1 MSETLRRELRQNAPF
16 RSLEEEVVLLL
27 QMAAHRVGEPFAR
40 QLRKAGRLTPHQY
53 NALRILRGAGP
64 EGLPS
69 GEIGCRMIARDP
81 DVTRL
86 VDRLVAQQLARRGPA
101 GADRRVVR
109 VHITER
115 GLALLAELDP
125 VAGQF
130 PRDALAGL
138 DQDGLERLRGL
149 LEQVIDTMGA
159 ADRPR
164 PTTD

>member
-1 MSETLRRELRQNAPF
+1 MSEVLRRELRQSAPF

-27 QMAAHRVGEPFAR
+27 QMAAHRVNEPFAR
-40 QLRKAGRLTPHQY
+40 ALRKAGRLTPHQY
-53 NALRILRGAGP
+53 NVLRILRGAGP

-86 VDRLVAQQLARRGPA
+86 VDRLAAQKLVRRGTE

-115 GLALLAELDP
+115 GLALLAELDGTVDRYP
-125 VAGQF
+125 V
-130 PRDALAGL
+130 DTLAGL
-138 DQDGLERLRGL
+138 DPERLGQLRDLLER
-149 LEQVIDTMGA
+149 VIDTMGA
-159 ADRPR
+159 GGTPHPESD
-164 PTTD
+164 

>member
-1 MSETLRRELRQNAPF
+1 MSEILRRELRQNAPF
-16 RSLEEEVVLLL
+16 RSLEAEVVLLL

-40 QLRKAGRLTPHQY
+40 RLRQAGRLTPHQY

-69 GEIGCRMIARDP
+69 GEIGCRMITRDP

-86 VDRLVAQQLARRGPA
+86 VDRLVAQQLARRGSE
-101 GADRRVVR
+101 GGDRRVVR

-115 GLALLAELDP
+115 GIALLAELDP
-125 VAGQF
+125 VADRF
-130 PRDALAGL
+130 PQEALAGL
-138 DQDGLERLRGL
+138 DRKGLERLRDL

-159 ADRPR
+159 AV
-164 PTTD
+164 PTR